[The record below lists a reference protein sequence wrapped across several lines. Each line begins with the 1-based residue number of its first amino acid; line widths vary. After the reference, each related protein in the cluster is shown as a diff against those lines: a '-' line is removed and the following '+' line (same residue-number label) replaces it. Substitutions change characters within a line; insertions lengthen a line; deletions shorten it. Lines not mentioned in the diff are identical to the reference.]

1 LSCPDFLETNFE
13 PLVLVFQYHIIITN
27 ITYARPHP
35 LQNDAGFR
43 PANAIHSNRVRRY
56 KMRQM
61 MMPQAAGGQRMIEM
75 EGNVVQR
82 VEGID
87 E

>member
-1 LSCPDFLETNFE
+1 M
-13 PLVLVFQYHIIITN
+13 
-27 ITYARPHP
+27 
-35 LQNDAGFR
+35 
-43 PANAIHSNRVRRY
+43 RR
-56 KMRQM
+56 M
-61 MMPQAAGGQRMIEM
+61 MMPHAAGGQRMIEM